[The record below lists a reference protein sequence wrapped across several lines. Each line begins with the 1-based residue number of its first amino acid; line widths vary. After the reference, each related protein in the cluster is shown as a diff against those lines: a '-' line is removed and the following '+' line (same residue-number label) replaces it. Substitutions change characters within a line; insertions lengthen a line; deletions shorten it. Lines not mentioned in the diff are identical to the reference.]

1 MVEFA
6 FLTKVLAG
14 LKRVKRAWWIGDGRG
29 LSRERG
35 ADALPQDALRSRK
48 PGPENGS
55 LGVEDAGGD
64 APGRAGRGSYSK
76 GGLRLSSAG
85 GARRRKPWPGR
96 MLPSRSC
103 RG

>member
-6 FLTKVLAG
+6 FLTKVVAG
-14 LKRVKRAWWIGDGRG
+14 LKRVKLAWWIGDGRG

-55 LGVEDAGGD
+55 FGVEDAG
-64 APGRAGRGSYSK
+64 
-76 GGLRLSSAG
+76 
-85 GARRRKPWPGR
+85 
-96 MLPSRSC
+96 
-103 RG
+103 